1 MKAAVYVRDST
12 NEDRQHPE
20 LQLSPIQRYCALN
33 GIQADCFQEF
43 ASGAKSSRPQLDRM
57 MQGVRAGLY
66 DRVIVWRLDRLG
78 RSLQHLLQLLEE
90 FRNKRVK
97 FVSIT
102 EAFDTSTAGGELFF
116 NIAGSFAQFE
126 RKLIQERVNAGLAVA
141 REKGKKLGRPS
152 GSKDKK
158 QRRRSG
164 YWQRWAGKKST
175 PQNSKPTSI
184 ALAAVS
190 NNETIT

>member
-20 LQLSPIQRYCALN
+20 VQQLPIKKYCELN
-33 GIQADCFQEF
+33 SIDAEYFQEF

-90 FRNKRVK
+90 FRNKKVK
-97 FVSIT
+97 FVSVT
-102 EAFDTSTAGGELFF
+102 EGFDTSTSGGELFF

-126 RKLIQERVNAGLAVA
+126 RKLIQERINAGLVVA
-141 REKGKKLGRPS
+141 REKGKVLGRPK
-152 GSKDKK
+152 GSKDRK

-164 YWQRWAGKKST
+164 YWQRWTRKKNT
-175 PQNSKPTSI
+175 PLIMPSG
-184 ALAAVS
+184 LL
-190 NNETIT
+190 